1 MAQKPTKKARE
12 LTSDEAIK
20 KLFHPDVV
28 EHAKRHVGEAN
39 ARSVKPADPSKNP
52 STHED

>member
-1 MAQKPTKKARE
+1 MAQKPQKKARE
-12 LTSDEAIK
+12 LTSDEVVK

-28 EHAKRHVGEAN
+28 EHAKRHVREAD
-39 ARSVKPADPSKNP
+39 ARSAKPADPSKSP